1 MNEFLH
7 VGLDCFVNV
16 RKVILITEMDSPKLR
31 RELTR
36 RKLDKDSDK
45 YWNAAGGKEVKSVI
59 LCDDGL
65 LVASTIS
72 AVTLIKRFNEM
83 KKGG

>member
-7 VGLDCFVNV
+7 IGLDCFVNV
-16 RKVILITEMDSPKLR
+16 SKVILITEMDSPKLR
-31 RELTR
+31 RELIR
-36 RKLDKDSDK
+36 RNIDKDSDK
-45 YWNAAGGKEVKSVI
+45 YWNAAGAKEIKSVI

-65 LVASTIS
+65 LIASTIS
-72 AVTLIKRFNEM
+72 AVTLIKRFNEI

>member
-16 RKVILITEMDSPKLR
+16 CKVILITEMDSPKLR